1 MYRKSS
7 FSSRVH
13 STREPACSILSI
25 NVAVHYYCYLLIT
38 EKPVVSANTFMSV
51 YIYISAGYVYIALYY
66 IYMPSNYSIFQK
78 SH

>member
-7 FSSRVH
+7 FSSRVD
-13 STREPACSILSI
+13 STREPACSIISI

-38 EKPVVSANTFMSV
+38 EKPVVSATFMSV
-51 YIYISAGYVYIALYY
+51 YIYISAGYAYIALYY
-66 IYMPSNYSIFQK
+66 ISMLFNYSIFQK